1 MMINMIWITLICV
14 IVTDISDF
22 PSSVKKAISYALT
35 KGKIV
40 KDDYRLHWVDCS
52 FCQVFWLGL
61 AYILYIGEFS
71 LMNIALILACSFLT
85 TFVKSFIQMVEDVL
99 LKIIQIVYKILD
111 LI

>member
-1 MMINMIWITLICV
+1 MINMIWITLICV

-40 KDDYRLHWVDCS
+40 KDDYRMHWVDCS

-71 LMNIALILACSFLT
+71 LMNLALILACSFLT
-85 TFVKSFIQMVEDVL
+85 TFVKNAICTIEDIL
-99 LKIIQIVYKILD
+99 TAILRIINKITDKL
-111 LI
+111 